1 MANTRPSGRRS
12 YRAAYYL
19 AVNRPSPEGAW
30 DHDLPDNLEGS
41 STTQNYH
48 AGSTVPPVAGMEVYN
63 EEAWPLQGQIG
74 RENMDPKLR
83 DVVASIVAAVGSV
96 VLYMGYTDAA
106 TWAQVSGGVMTLLA
120 IALPYIWKP
129 AA

>member
-1 MANTRPSGRRS
+1 MRRS
-12 YRAAYYL
+12 YRAAYHL

-74 RENMDPKLR
+74 RKTMDEKLMGIVR
-83 DVVASIVAAVGSV
+83 HALGTVGMLVV
-96 VLYMGYTDAA
+96 YYGYSDDA
-106 TWAQVSGGVMTLLA
+106 TWVAVSGAIMTFIPFVWSWMSKKA
-120 IALPYIWKP
+120 
-129 AA
+129 